1 MIKVFLRHQLPYICL
16 YILSVSLLGGIFWLD
31 GYRNWQV
38 LLYGALLSVTLLL
51 IYLIVYFFSHHQLYK
66 MLGDKDQKLLF
77 DTSRKDISFF
87 SKQVNEL
94 LLTQQKMSY
103 DEMVKI
109 RDSREEHLKFIHLW
123 VHQMKTPLAVIDL
136 MIQSGELDKQNLLE
150 ETEKINDGLRMA
162 LNMARIESFE
172 TDFVI
177 EKSSLNHIVHE
188 VIQEQKRNFIRHRV
202 YPKVLFHQEY
212 FVETD
217 KKWLQFS
224 LYQIVSNSIKYSSG
238 KGTSIEFDVI
248 KKGDNLQLVIRDYG
262 AGIAPEDLPR
272 VFDPFFTGSQGRIHQ
287 EATGMG
293 LYLVREIFEQLDHQ
307 IEIESDV
314 GKGTTV
320 RLMFSNF
327 MTEM

>member
-1 MIKVFLRHQLPYICL
+1 MIKVFLRHQLSYISL
-16 YILSVSLLGGIFWLD
+16 YILSVILLTSIFWLD
-31 GYRNWQV
+31 GYHNWKV
-38 LLYGALLSVTLLL
+38 LLYGALLSIALLL
-51 IYLIVYFFSHHQLYK
+51 LYLTVYYFSHQQLYK
-66 MLGDKDQKLLF
+66 MLGDKNQKLLF
-77 DTSRKDISFF
+77 DTSRRDISYF

-94 LLTQQKMSY
+94 LLTQQKKSY

-150 ETEKINDGLRMA
+150 ETEKISEGLRMA

-177 EKSSLNHIVHE
+177 QKSSLNQIVQE
-188 VIQEQKRNFIRHRV
+188 VIQEQKRNFIRNSV

-217 KKWLQFS
+217 KKWLEFS
-224 LYQIVSNSIKYSSG
+224 IYQIVSNSIKYSSG
-238 KGTSIEFDVI
+238 TEESIEFDVSR
-248 KKGDNLQLVIRDYG
+248 KDGSLRLTIRDYG
-262 AGIAPEDLPR
+262 AGIAREDLPR
-272 VFDPFFTGSQGRIHQ
+272 IFEPFYTGRQGRVHQ

-293 LYLVREIFEQLDHQ
+293 LYLVREIFDQLNHKV
-307 IEIESDV
+307 EIRSEV
-314 GKGTTV
+314 AQGTTV
-320 RLMFSNF
+320 TLIF
-327 MTEM
+327 